1 MPTLLLA
8 WLKVGVIFQDAKICR
23 SAVLQGTPFG
33 LEPIPVVHMRATQK
47 ILWPNENDG
56 FFLGIFNQIM
66 ATNQKYLRCQTLNT
80 LLSQT
85 GNNLKLIKLSNVCM
99 DDAQIVVTQD
109 TRGAGGLYLYLGIA
123 WWLSK
128 GRVQEC
134 LLGIWRRAHLQTST
148 PYYSFFRSRLYF
160 K

>member
-1 MPTLLLA
+1 MPTQLLA
-8 WLKVGVIFQDAKICR
+8 WLKVGVILQGAKICR
-23 SAVLQGTPFG
+23 RAVLQGTPFG
-33 LEPIPVVHMRATQK
+33 LEPIPVVHMRATQQ
-47 ILWPNENDG
+47 IPNENAG
-56 FFLGIFNQIM
+56 YFLGIFNQIM
-66 ATNQKYLRCQTLNT
+66 ATNQKSLIKLTKVCS

-85 GNNLKLIKLSNVCM
+85 GNYLKLIKLSKVCM
-99 DDAQIVVTQD
+99 DDAQTVVLLD

-160 K
+160 Q

>member
-1 MPTLLLA
+1 M
-8 WLKVGVIFQDAKICR
+8 K
-23 SAVLQGTPFG
+23 
-33 LEPIPVVHMRATQK
+33 MM
-47 ILWPNENDG
+47 G
-56 FFLGIFNQIM
+56 FFRHIQSNYGNKLEIFKM
-66 ATNQKYLRCQTLNT
+66 LNT
-80 LLSQT
+80 LYTIVSDR
-85 GNNLKLIKLSNVCM
+85 KLSIVKKLSKVCM
-99 DDAQIVVTQD
+99 DDAQTVVLLD

-160 K
+160 